1 MPFQSINVMPVLPK
15 PHNGLPRGPQL
26 SAPEDKEMKKKLR
39 NRESALAARERKKK
53 KMLELENRVAELGKE
68 NDDLR
73 SENSSVRDTLI
84 SVMQKYGAADDEI
97 KEVLRIADAKRTI
110 KKEPGIVDGGEMAK
124 KPKTETGTKRTLL
137 SRHHHHHH
145 HQTQATK
152 VTIGPEKKCRKIIK
166 QEHTTTTNTPSPD
179 RSGDRS
185 PLIKLPKVVNTATT
199 QVATSFFVQKN
210 IQVQQTVKQE
220 PIEPTRRRTSW
231 ESVDEQ
237 NQSSRYSPPWTPPDM
252 SAMQNSP
259 SSDSAYSTG
268 SETGG
273 NGGSF
278 NNSTVQFIPI
288 NTLQQSGFNQQQET
302 VTLYDTEITY
312 EGTRLPR
319 TTTTPSTRVP
329 RYHSY
334 HELMEPAQDQQSEW
348 INLLQSSDIDKLK
361 PEDFLAEP
369 VAESESQNHE
379 IKVEE
384 SMDMSGTSR
393 RSGVNGSETAETINQ
408 ADSADDDKLFN
419 DRQTQSFFQSQ
430 QIQLNLD
437 EVFGNE
443 VFGPF

>member
-1 MPFQSINVMPVLPK
+1 
-15 PHNGLPRGPQL
+15 
-26 SAPEDKEMKKKLR
+26 
-39 NRESALAARERKKK
+39 
-53 KMLELENRVAELGKE
+53 
-68 NDDLR
+68 
-73 SENSSVRDTLI
+73 
-84 SVMQKYGAADDEI
+84 
-97 KEVLRIADAKRTI
+97 
-110 KKEPGIVDGGEMAK
+110 
-124 KPKTETGTKRTLL
+124 
-137 SRHHHHHH
+137 
-145 HQTQATK
+145 
-152 VTIGPEKKCRKIIK
+152 
-166 QEHTTTTNTPSPD
+166 
-179 RSGDRS
+179 
-185 PLIKLPKVVNTATT
+185 
-199 QVATSFFVQKN
+199 
-210 IQVQQTVKQE
+210 
-220 PIEPTRRRTSW
+220 
-231 ESVDEQ
+231 
-237 NQSSRYSPPWTPPDM
+237 M

-334 HELMEPAQDQQSEW
+334 HELMEPAQEQQSEW

-369 VAESESQNHE
+369 VAESDSQNHE

-393 RSGVNGSETAETINQ
+393 RSGVNSETAETTIHQ